1 MKRRYEMNRRLKIL
15 TTCSVVA
22 VLILVVTLLLPVRAD
37 ISAAVGTKTASNL
50 PTKVEMLEKLQQA
63 TKERSQADLALPD
76 GPGNPPHGLT
86 AETNEAYQ
94 TSLKH
99 YYEYRIQG
107 YEHRLEVFEW
117 QLLSS
122 KVIFF
127 VVLLLVFSGI
137 YFAAIQFH
145 SELKRKQNRNGNE
158 PHADPTELEIN
169 AKGIKVS
176 SSVLGVIILVISLAF
191 FYVYLVH
198 VYPIKDVF

>member
-1 MKRRYEMNRRLKIL
+1 MKKRLFPL
-15 TTCSVVA
+15 TACPIIA
-22 VLILVVTLLLPVRAD
+22 VLIVAVIMTAIVRAET
-37 ISAAVGTKTASNL
+37 SATVKTKTVTNL
-50 PTKVEMLEKLQQA
+50 PTQAEMLERLQQA
-63 TKERSQADLALPD
+63 TKGQSDADLAFPEA
-76 GPGNPPHGLT
+76 PGDPPLGLT
-86 AETNEAYQ
+86 TATNEAYQ
-94 TSLKH
+94 TSLKS
-99 YYEYRIQG
+99 YYDYRIQG

-122 KVIFF
+122 KVIFI

-145 SELKRKQNRNGNE
+145 SELRRKQNQKGSE
-158 PHADPTELEIN
+158 PHLDPTELEIN
-169 AKGIKVS
+169 TKGIKVR